1 MVEENRRF
9 FLQSFARGGGT
20 LSVSAPRRSAVAF
33 AGDRGMGERKFVWPL
48 AATLMLI
55 ALVWALATE
64 LRLPPEQRIELF
76 AVQSQA
82 YP

>member
-1 MVEENRRF
+1 MFKANRRF
-9 FLQSFARGGGT
+9 ILQSFAFGT
-20 LSVSAPRRSAVAF
+20 GTIPASAPRRSAVVSAVYRR
-33 AGDRGMGERKFVWPL
+33 AGERKFIWPL

-55 ALVWALATE
+55 AVVWALTTE
-64 LRLPPEQRIELF
+64 PRLPDEQRAALF

>member
-1 MVEENRRF
+1 MFKANRRF
-9 FLQSFARGGGT
+9 ILQSFAFGT
-20 LSVSAPRRSAVAF
+20 GTIPASAPRRSALVSAIHRR
-33 AGDRGMGERKFVWPL
+33 AGQRDFIWPL

-55 ALVWALATE
+55 AVVWALTTE
-64 LRLPPEQRIELF
+64 LRLPHEQRAALF